1 MKTKKV
7 KLMITI
13 ILTFILIFNIS
24 FPVMVKALA
33 SDVLISL
40 GTGKYQ
46 IEVIK
51 TSTVEDIIKVLGEPK
66 LTTPSAF
73 GGNAYAFYT
82 DDNYN
87 NYLYIETLE
96 DGQIFSYGSI
106 DKTFK
111 TNTYSYGDDY
121 PYSGRMP
128 LCGYFAVDDGINGG
142 IFYNKNAL
150 FNGNYTKI
158 MDFYEENYLSDE
170 ETYLIGLSKQGILM
184 YNALSKQRGNRDT
197 TPLIFDEETFYIN
210 EQFKEFGTSIDEYIS
225 EMDLMVAHSK
235 TLGAKFSIEISDA
248 YYMINPCMFADLAND
263 NQYTVFEEKNIGLF
277 DYNLE
282 TKKLSAF
289 AISKNVFDRIGKVD
303 YTKEEKEKIEAGRE
317 EYKLAMEK
325 LKNSDPVYEIE
336 PVTNSASGLVAGK
349 LTKSKQEG
357 ILQYLNAIRVAGGLP
372 KFENNE
378 TNNNVAQH
386 KATLLSYRIQE
397 LGLDIAHTFE
407 KPEGVTDSFYYTA
420 MGAGQGYSENIGVTN
435 RDIRFNEMVGAIN
448 RYLDDSNEYPQT
460 FGHRLALLSSRYKYF
475 GFGISPFVSVNEF
488 SDFQYVYEDCIEA
501 WPSKG
506 VTFMETLAA
515 SRFQWTARF
524 VDKYTVQDTT
534 TATIKCLNTGDTWEF
549 TEYEKND
556 DRWFTCHTDNISSLN
571 NKVIMYDSSIVPQV
585 GYVYEITLH
594 DLKEDET
601 GKDVDY
607 TYRSVF
613 EYADVSNYV
622 DTINSIEI
630 EEPELDKNGEI
641 YQATVGEEIKLNAK
655 IDDTEVI
662 DKKLTWTS
670 SNEDVIEVKQN
681 GKLIIK
687 KESDEPVTIRVSSDA
702 NGLLDSIQIKVNE
715 KPAYL
720 KGDLNND
727 GIINILDIT
736 YGYVKLEYDD
746 ITDEELERGDVTG
759 EGVYNISDINKMY
772 LYLEGKIDN
781 L

>member
-1 MKTKKV
+1 MKTKKA
-7 KLMITI
+7 KLMISI
-13 ILTFILIFNIS
+13 ILTFILIFNIT

-46 IEVIK
+46 IEVTK
-51 TSTVEDIIKVLGEPK
+51 TSTVEDIIEVLGEPK

-121 PYSGRMP
+121 PYSGRTP

-142 IFYNKNAL
+142 IFYNKYAL

-158 MDFYEENYLSDE
+158 MDFYEENFLSDVNK
-170 ETYLIGLSKQGILM
+170 YSISLSKQGILM

-197 TPLIFDEETFYIN
+197 TPLIFDEEMFYIN
-210 EQFKEFGTSIDEYIS
+210 EQFKQFDSSINEYLR
-225 EMDLMVAHSK
+225 EMDLNIAYMQSVGTKS
-235 TLGAKFSIEISDA
+235 SIEISDP
-248 YYMINPCMFADLAND
+248 YYMLNPCMFANMAND
-263 NQYTVFEEKNIGLF
+263 NQYISLEEKNIGIF
-277 DYNLE
+277 DYNVKEKEL
-282 TKKLSAF
+282 TAI
-289 AISKNVFDRIGKVD
+289 AISPKCFDRNEKIE
-303 YTKEEKEKIEAGRE
+303 YTEEEKEKLEAGRE
-317 EYKLAMEK
+317 EYRLAMEK
-325 LKNSDPVYEIE
+325 LKNDDPVYEIE
-336 PVTNSASGLVAGK
+336 PVTNDASGLVAGK

-357 ILQYLNAIRVAGGLP
+357 ILQYVNAIRIAGGLP

-386 KATLLSYRIQE
+386 MATLLSYRYQE
-397 LGLDIAHTFE
+397 LGLDITHSPE
-407 KPEGVTDSFYYTA
+407 QPEGVLDSFYNMA
-420 MGAGQGYSENIGVTN
+420 MGDGYGYAENIAVTDEN
-435 RDIRFNEMVGAIN
+435 IKYNEMIGVIN
-448 RYLDDSNEYPQT
+448 ALIDDSAEYPQT
-460 FGHRLALLSSRYKYF
+460 FGHRLSLLSSEHKCF
-475 GFGISPFVSVNEF
+475 GFGISPYVSVNEF
-488 SDFQYVYEDCIEA
+488 NGNNEYNDYIEA

-506 VTFMETLAA
+506 ITFMETLAA
-515 SRFQWTARF
+515 TRFQWTARF

-534 TATIKCLNTGDTWEF
+534 TATIKCLNTGDTWKF
-549 TEYEKND
+549 TEQEKTN
-556 DRWFTCHTDNISSLN
+556 DRWFACHNESLPYIN
-571 NKVIMYDSSIVPQV
+571 NKVVMYDSSIVPQA

-594 DLKEDET
+594 GLKDDET
-601 GKDVDY
+601 GKNVDY

-613 EYADVSNYV
+613 EYADVSNYA

-630 EEPELDKNGEI
+630 ETPELEKDGEI
-641 YQATVGEEIKLNAK
+641 YQVTLGQGVDLNVK
-655 IDDTEVI
+655 IDNTEVI
-662 DKKLTWTS
+662 DKKVTWTS
-670 SNEDVIEVKQN
+670 SDEDVIEVKQN
-681 GKLIIK
+681 GELIIK
-687 KESDEPVTIRVSSDA
+687 KESDEPVTIRVTSDA
-702 NGLLDSIQIKVNE
+702 NGLSDSVQIIVKE

-759 EGVYNISDINKMY
+759 EGIYNISDINKVF
-772 LYLEGKIDN
+772 LYLEGKIDEM
-781 L
+781 